1 MLKIQNSEE
10 RTEAVQ
16 VIEDDEFTQTKSVP
30 IWLQKGKIV
39 LQYTHKRAI
48 LQGSMLNDI
57 IINAAQVMLREQ
69 FRDVF
74 GFQST
79 LLLKKEQFR
88 YQSDKVYM

>member
-10 RTEAVQ
+10 STEAVQ
-16 VIEDDEFTQTKSVP
+16 VIEDDEFTQTESVP

-57 IINAAQVMLREQ
+57 IKAAQVMLREQ
-69 FRDVF
+69 FPDVF